1 MLIRELAQEI
11 PISTASFIR
20 FCKKVGFDG
29 FGEFKTE
36 LKLSNQQKYKTK
48 DRTLEYLLDYFHKV
62 DNKEFEKE
70 MKKAAKLLMNCD
82 ELIFWYRY
90 LWRVSKSWCVYV

>member
-1 MLIRELAQEI
+1 MLNSLEVTYMLIRELAQEI

-36 LKLSNQQKYKTK
+36 LKLSNQ
-48 DRTLEYLLDYFHKV
+48 
-62 DNKEFEKE
+62 
-70 MKKAAKLLMNCD
+70 
-82 ELIFWYRY
+82 
-90 LWRVSKSWCVYV
+90 